1 MAAAVF
7 LAATRAAADT
17 ADVGEMG
24 DLQPTG
30 TA

>member
-7 LAATRAAADT
+7 LAATRAAADPG
-17 ADVGEMG
+17 DVGEMG